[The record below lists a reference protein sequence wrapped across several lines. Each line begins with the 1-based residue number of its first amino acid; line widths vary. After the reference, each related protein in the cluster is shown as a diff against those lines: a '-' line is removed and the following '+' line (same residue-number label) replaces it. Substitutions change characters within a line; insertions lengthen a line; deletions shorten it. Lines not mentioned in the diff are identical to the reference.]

1 MPGDVA
7 GTDVYL
13 NPAAVV
19 VSMRGRN
26 GWPGTKETAMGPNQS
41 TTPRGHRGLDE
52 ARSLAA
58 TLPERSLIELLDSTD
73 RWHQPAYAG
82 SEILPGLYQGGTEDD
97 DVVQV
102 AAYGHRV
109 ASDTPYDVFVTLYAS
124 AQPAPWGV
132 EELRY
137 GFYDDALEGP
147 DIARVIRA
155 ARFAY
160 QRWTDGD
167 TVLIRCQAGLNRSGL
182 VTALVLVMAGLS
194 PAQAI
199 ALIRERRSSGALFNE
214 HFVRWLLED
223 GETAAAAARQI
234 SPSVQRA
241 A

>member
-1 MPGDVA
+1 M
-7 GTDVYL
+7 
-13 NPAAVV
+13 
-19 VSMRGRN
+19 
-26 GWPGTKETAMGPNQS
+26 KETAMGQNQS
-41 TTPRGHRGLDE
+41 TQPRGHRGLDE
-52 ARSLAA
+52 AHSLAA
-58 TLPERSLIELLDSTD
+58 TLPERSLTELLDSTNF
-73 RWHQPAYAG
+73 WHRPAYAG

-102 AAYGHRV
+102 AAYGHRI
-109 ASDTPYDVFVTLYAS
+109 ASDTPYDVIVTLYAS

-147 DIARVIRA
+147 DIDRVVRA

-167 TVLIRCQAGLNRSGL
+167 VVLVRCQAGMNRSGL

-199 ALIRERRSSGALFNE
+199 TLIRERRSSGALFND

-223 GETAAAAARQI
+223 GEAAATAARQV

>member
-1 MPGDVA
+1 
-7 GTDVYL
+7 
-13 NPAAVV
+13 
-19 VSMRGRN
+19 
-26 GWPGTKETAMGPNQS
+26 MGQNQS
-41 TTPRGHRGLDE
+41 NQVCGHRGLLE
-52 ARSLAA
+52 AASLAT
-58 TLPERSLIELLDSTD
+58 TLPEATLGELLDSTD
-73 RWHQPAYAG
+73 RRAYPAYAG
-82 SEILPGLYQGGTEDD
+82 SEILPGLFQGGTEDD
-97 DVVQV
+97 DVVHV
-102 AAYGHRV
+102 AAQEHRF
-109 ASDTPYDVFVTLYAS
+109 ASDSAYDVVVTLYAS

-137 GFYDDALEGP
+137 GFMDSALEGP

-155 ARFAY
+155 ARYAY

-167 TVLIRCQAGLNRSGL
+167 TVLIRCQAGMNRSGL

-199 ALIRERRSSGALFNE
+199 ALIRERRSSGALFND

-223 GETAAAAARQI
+223 GESAAATARQI